1 MSLVLQP
8 LPPFVR
14 TAVCVYGCVRLPV
27 IYVGGFSMTAENCQ
41 YAECHC
47 IRVKS
52 NQGKLLN
59 AQKLHFYIDEL
70 AELRAGDT
78 GPDRGESPSEG

>member
-1 MSLVLQP
+1 
-8 LPPFVR
+8 
-14 TAVCVYGCVRLPV
+14 
-27 IYVGGFSMTAENCQ
+27 MTAENCQ

-47 IRVKS
+47 VRVKS

-70 AELRAGDT
+70 AELGAGDT